1 MTNFQFLYT
10 VPWISVLAAAGL
22 IFVLIGGWT
31 WLQLKSDPQRGTIDS
46 PDASAFLRGKC
57 GDSMKISLR
66 FVDDRVVEAKYWTD
80 GCRMSGACGA
90 AAAKLALGRSPEEI
104 ADIDHVAVERE
115 VGGLPEEDLHCAT
128 LASGTLQEAIRLYL
142 VGNMRDGF
150 VHERN

>member
-1 MTNFQFLYT
+1 
-10 VPWISVLAAAGL
+10 
-22 IFVLIGGWT
+22 
-31 WLQLKSDPQRGTIDS
+31 
-46 PDASAFLRGKC
+46 
-57 GDSMKISLR
+57 MKISLR

-90 AAAKLALGRSPEEI
+90 AAAKLALGKSPEEI